1 MRIFSFFVMT
11 LFSFSLLAA
20 DFQLAELSLGAKKAD
35 IKAETLA
42 TTHLTLFEA
51 EAKVEMV
58 WTEDQL
64 TAVLLN
70 FYQGS
75 DYPQLKQKFSALQQ
89 QLTANFGA
97 VSWISPD
104 TEPTESISPEQQL
117 HLLEQVMKNAA
128 ETAATYKKSH
138 LANST
143 LVLDFQPT
151 PQPDNSRLH
160 LQLSYSS
167 ISGEYSLILF
177 VDEKTAAARTAT
189 AIVNLEAF

>member
-1 MRIFSFFVMT
+1 MRIFSFFVVT

-20 DFQLAELSLGAKKAD
+20 DFQLGELALGAKKAD

-42 TTHLTLFEA
+42 TTNLTLFEA
-51 EAKVEMV
+51 DAKVEMV

-64 TAVLLN
+64 TSVLLS

-75 DYPQLKQKFSALQQ
+75 DYPQLKQKFSDLQQ
-89 QLTANFGA
+89 KLTANFGA
-97 VSWISPD
+97 VNWISAD
-104 TEPTESISPEQQL
+104 TEPTESTSLELQL
-117 HLLEQVMKNAA
+117 NLLEQVMKNAA
-128 ETAATYKKSH
+128 ETAATYKQSH
-138 LANST
+138 LANSN

-160 LQLSYSS
+160 LQLRYSS

-177 VDEKTAAARTAT
+177 VDEKTAAARTAI